1 MTMTSALND
10 LTQLVIACGDDAK
23 AQRHT
28 TPHTRKNDGSLVTD
42 MDSAIEQR
50 LVAYLRSTH
59 PTHAI
64 LGEEGTRIGGGDL
77 AQHEYVWV
85 IDPIDGTSA
94 YASTLTGWCIG
105 VGLVHYGRPVAGIV
119 YAPMSEDLFV
129 ATPDGGAYR
138 NGTRIHASTSRNPHL
153 DPWMAVP
160 SNCHRRYQISY
171 KGRIRTTG
179 ATILSLCYVA
189 AGIATAAL
197 VGRCMVWDIA
207 PAMALLRNAGAELWD
222 LNAQV
227 IDVAPL
233 LDPYCGTPAM
243 LAAPCEQYH
252 AFRSVITIR

>member
-1 MTMTSALND
+1 MTISSALTD
-10 LTQLVIACGDDAK
+10 LTQLVTACGDDAK
-23 AQRHT
+23 AQRHD
-28 TPHTRKNDGSLVTD
+28 PGLTRKPDGSLVTR
-42 MDSAIEQR
+42 MDQAIEQR
-50 LVAYLRSTH
+50 LVSYLRNTH

-64 LGEEGTRIGGGDL
+64 LGEEGTRIGTGDL

-94 YASTLTGWCIG
+94 YASTLTGWCVG

-119 YAPMSEDLFV
+119 YAPMSDDLFV

-138 NGTRIHASTSRNPHL
+138 NGTRIHATNSRNTEL
-153 DPWMAVP
+153 DPWMAGP
-160 SNCHRRYQISY
+160 SKCHRRYHISY

-189 AGIATAAL
+189 TGIATAAL

-227 IDVAPL
+227 IDIAPL
-233 LDPYCGTPAM
+233 LDISRGTPAM
-243 LAAPCEQYH
+243 LAAPIAQYDT
-252 AFRSVITIR
+252 FRNVITIG